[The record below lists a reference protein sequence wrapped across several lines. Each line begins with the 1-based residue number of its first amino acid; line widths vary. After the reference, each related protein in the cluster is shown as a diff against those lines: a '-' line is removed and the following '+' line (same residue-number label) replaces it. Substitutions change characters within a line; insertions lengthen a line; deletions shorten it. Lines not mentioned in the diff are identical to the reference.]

1 MRDDLKKVADV
12 LYLKIL
18 GPGSKINI
26 HWINRV
32 FQDLEIRDESIEKLA
47 NLNAPIS
54 REVWYYVFIRA
65 QEEDKLDSLLN
76 RVVDI
81 VGMDNLQGV
90 ENSLNNLGIH
100 YENGMF
106 KRRTFKLVVLVS
118 GRGTNLQAIIDAIK
132 ERKLN
137 VKIAAVISNKKKA
150 YALKRAEENGI
161 EAIYLPVKKGESREE
176 YDKRL
181 ARIIDEKG
189 PNLIV
194 LAGFMRIL
202 SPWFVGKYRNKIINI
217 HPALLPS
224 FAGLYGEHVHKAVL
238 EYGCK
243 VSGCTVHFVDE
254 EVDHGPIIVQKCVEV
269 RDDDTPESLAARVL
283 EKEHEALVEAI
294 RLISEGRIK
303 IEGRRVIRKS

>member
-1 MRDDLKKVADV
+1 MREDLRRVADV

-18 GPGSKINI
+18 GPKSRINI
-26 HWINRV
+26 HWIKRT
-32 FQDLEIRDESIEKLA
+32 FQNLGIEDDSVEKLDS
-47 NLNAPIS
+47 LNAPIS

-65 QEEDKLDSLLN
+65 YEEEKFDSFLNRIVDIIGVGELERVKDSLN
-76 RVVDI
+76 K
-81 VGMDNLQGV
+81 
-90 ENSLNNLGIH
+90 LGIY
-100 YENGMF
+100 YEGGVF
-106 KRRTFKLVVLVS
+106 KRRMFKLVVLVS

-132 ERKLN
+132 DKKLN
-137 VKIAAVISNKKKA
+137 VKIVAVISNKKSA
-150 YALKRAEENGI
+150 YALKRAESNGI

-176 YDKRL
+176 YDRRL
-181 ARIIDEKG
+181 AEIIDEKR

-202 SPWFVGKYRNKIINI
+202 SPWFVRKYRNMIINI

-224 FAGLYGEHVHKAVL
+224 FAGLYGEHVHRAVIDF
-238 EYGCK
+238 GCK

-269 RDDDTPESLAARVL
+269 KDDDTPESLAARVL

-294 RLISEGRIK
+294 KLISENRI
-303 IEGRRVIRKS
+303 ELQGRRVIVKS

>member
-1 MRDDLKKVADV
+1 MREDIRNVADV

-18 GPGSKINI
+18 GPGGRINI
-26 HWINRV
+26 HWITRV
-32 FQDLEIRDESIEKLA
+32 FQEIGIKDESLEKLA
-47 NLNAPIS
+47 NLNAPLS
-54 REVWYYVFIRA
+54 REVWYYTFIRA
-65 QEEDKLDSLLN
+65 YEEDKLHILLN
-76 RVVDI
+76 RITEI
-81 VGMDNLQGV
+81 VGGGDLDKII
-90 ENSLNNLGIH
+90 NSLTNLGI
-100 YENGMF
+100 YYQDGTF
-106 KRRTFKLVVLVS
+106 KRKIFKLVVLVS

-132 ERKLN
+132 NKKLN
-137 VKIAAVISNKKKA
+137 AKIVAVISNKKKA

-161 EAIYLPVKKGESREE
+161 ETIYLPVKKGEERED
-176 YDKRL
+176 YDRRL
-181 ARIIDEKG
+181 AKIIDEKN

-202 SPWFVGKYRNKIINI
+202 SPWFVRKYPNKIINI

-224 FAGLYGEHVHKAVL
+224 FAGLYGENVHRAVI

-269 RDDDTPESLAARVL
+269 KDDDTPESLAARVL

-294 RLISEGRIK
+294 KLISEGRIK
-303 IEGRRVIRKS
+303 IVGRRVITS

>member
-1 MRDDLKKVADV
+1 MRDDIKKVADV
-12 LYLKIL
+12 LYIKIL

-32 FQDLEIRDESIEKLA
+32 FEDMNIKDESIEKLA
-47 NLNAPIS
+47 YLNAPIS

-65 QEEDKLDSLLN
+65 HEEEKLDSLLN
-76 RVVDI
+76 RVVDV
-81 VGMDNLQGV
+81 VGMENLQGV
-90 ENSLNNLGIH
+90 EDSLNNLGIY
-100 YENGMF
+100 YENGLF
-106 KRRTFKLVVLVS
+106 RRRIFKLVVLVS

-137 VKIAAVISNKKKA
+137 VKIVAVISNKKKA

-161 EAIYLPVKKGESREE
+161 EAIYLPVKKGETREE

-181 ARIIDEKG
+181 AKVIDEKN

-202 SPWFVGKYRNKIINI
+202 SPWFVGRYRNKIINI

-224 FAGLYGEHVHKAVL
+224 FAGLCGEHVHKAVL
-238 EYGCK
+238 DYGCK
-243 VSGCTVHFVDE
+243 ISGCTVHFVDE

-269 RDDDTPESLAARVL
+269 KDDDTPESLAARVL

-294 RLISEGRIK
+294 KLISEGKIR
-303 IEGRRVIRKS
+303 IEGRRVLRKS